1 MTRAPMPTDSSLP
14 RPDPRANAFPGQE
27 LVYQSI
33 QRLWSAWA
41 RRRYRDEFD
50 RVTSFCLFLGY
61 PRSGHS
67 VVGAMLNA
75 HRHAVISHE
84 LDAPRLILAGCDRD
98 ELYARILARAAW
110 FNLRGNRS
118 NYRYQVPNGWQG
130 RFATLRV
137 VGDKAGGWA
146 TQLLRKHPDLLQR
159 IRDTA
164 GVPVRLVHVVRNPYD
179 NIAAIARWHRMS
191 HGESIE
197 FYFSHCETT
206 SPLAERDNVIT
217 VRHETLIR
225 APKET
230 LSGICEH
237 LGLAVDEHYL
247 AECASIVFERP
258 TGSRRRVEWTPAQ
271 VAGVDR
277 RARAFAFL
285 DGYEFGSADKADEDV
300 AAQAMVPAGRA
311 DAPTQETRYF
321 ERIGAWLSPRV
332 RSASPRE

>member
-1 MTRAPMPTDSSLP
+1 MPPESPLA
-14 RPDPRANAFPGQE
+14 RPDPEANAFPGQE
-27 LVYQSI
+27 LAYESI

-50 RVTSFCLFLGY
+50 RVTAFCLFVGY

-118 NYRYQVPNGWQG
+118 NYRYQIPNRWQG

-137 VGDKAGGWA
+137 VGDKAGGWV
-146 TQLLRKHPDLLQR
+146 TQSLRKHADLLQR
-159 IRDTA
+159 IRHTA
-164 GVPVRLVHVVRNPYD
+164 GAPVRLIHVVRNPYD
-179 NIAAIARWHRMS
+179 NIAAISRWHRMS
-191 HGESIE
+191 LDESIE

-206 SPLAERDNVIT
+206 SPLAERDDVIT
-217 VRHETLIR
+217 VRHENLIR

-230 LSGICEH
+230 LSDVCEH
-237 LGLAVDEHYL
+237 LGLAADEHYL
-247 AECASIVFERP
+247 AECASVVFERP
-258 TGSRRRVEWTPAQ
+258 TGSRHRVGWTPAQ
-271 VAGVDR
+271 VAGVER

-285 DGYEFGSADKADEDV
+285 DGYQFGSADAAAENV
-300 AAQAMVPAGRA
+300 AAQATLPAGRA
-311 DAPTQETRYF
+311 GDRTRERGYF
-321 ERIGAWLSPRV
+321 ERVGAWLSPRV